1 MFTDKPESYRGVYSL
16 LLTPFKEDKSIDYD
30 VYAQYVEWQVE
41 RGTHH
46 LFSVCGSSEMTTLTP
61 EERVKCAT
69 IAAKHSGSAEVVA
82 TANLEPTWHMQV
94 EEVKRM
100 EQTGVD
106 GLVFVS
112 KGYADNDERLVEYL
126 SELAGYTTLPIILYE
141 FPGMQ
146 PCNMSGKAYGELVK
160 TGRFHGIKDTTCT
173 MAGIKDKIA
182 VQGDSAVLQ
191 ANIPLLFDA
200 YMAGARGVCA
210 TPTSCGANLFRKMYD
225 EFFVEKDIAKARET
239 FNEIILLDNA
249 IDSGF
254 NASAKYLV
262 SLQGIPMTTVT
273 RTGSS
278 VNEARRRSIEA
289 YYEYAKEH
297 GMLKYFAQIIKIHSG
312 TLNRECRFLICSV

>member
-112 KGYADNDERLVEYL
+112 KGYADNDQRLVEYL

-200 YMAGARGVCA
+200 YMAGA
-210 TPTSCGANLFRKMYD
+210 CGANLFRKMYD

-297 GMLKYFAQIIKIHSG
+297 GMLK
-312 TLNRECRFLICSV
+312 

>member
-1 MFTDKPESYRGVYSL
+1 MFTDRPESYRGVYSL

-126 SELAGYTTLPIILYE
+126 SELAEYTTLPIILYE

-289 YYEYAKEH
+289 YYEYAREH
-297 GMLKYFAQIIKIHSG
+297 GMLK
-312 TLNRECRFLICSV
+312 

>member
-46 LFSVCGSSEMTTLTP
+46 LFSVCGSSEMTALTP

-126 SELAGYTTLPIILYE
+126 GELAGYTTLPIILYE

-297 GMLKYFAQIIKIHSG
+297 GMLK
-312 TLNRECRFLICSV
+312 

>member
-112 KGYADNDERLVEYL
+112 KGYADNDQRLVEYL

-146 PCNMSGKAYGELVK
+146 PCNMSGKAYGKLVK

-262 SLQGIPMTTVT
+262 NLQGIPMTTVT

-297 GMLKYFAQIIKIHSG
+297 GMLK
-312 TLNRECRFLICSV
+312 

>member
-126 SELAGYTTLPIILYE
+126 SELAEYTTLPIILYE

-225 EFFVEKDIAKARET
+225 EFFVEKDITKARET

-289 YYEYAKEH
+289 YYEYAREH
-297 GMLKYFAQIIKIHSG
+297 GMLK
-312 TLNRECRFLICSV
+312 